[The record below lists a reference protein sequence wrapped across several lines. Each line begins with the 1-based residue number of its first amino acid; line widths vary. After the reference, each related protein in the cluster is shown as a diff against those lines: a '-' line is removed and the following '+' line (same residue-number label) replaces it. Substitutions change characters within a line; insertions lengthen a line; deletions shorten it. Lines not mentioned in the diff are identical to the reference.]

1 MTVPALAD
9 VWTAPLQ
16 PRFAAV
22 RFLVG
27 VDGGGT
33 GTRARLSDLKG
44 RLLGQGWAG
53 PSALGQGVAQAWRH
67 IQQAVEQAAAQ
78 AAAQAAELGAGPDDA
93 AFKAGPLRLEEMAMG
108 LGLSGAGVAAQAAEF
123 KAQQPGYAHLELV
136 NDGTTSVLGAHGG
149 HPGAVI
155 AAGTGTVGEALR
167 ADGNWVCVS
176 GWGWIGGDEG
186 SGAWLGLQ
194 AMRMAQKAMDGRAPA
209 GRLARAVWSH
219 CGAADEQDRG
229 AVSAWVAQAGQHA
242 YAQLAPLVF
251 EHAAQDPA
259 AQALVEAAV
268 AELESVALA
277 LDPSQ
282 TLPLSLAGSI
292 AQRLG
297 GSFSG
302 NIRARCVS
310 PQGDAADGALRL
322 VRGALS
328 DTR

>member
-1 MTVPALAD
+1 MTLSALVD
-9 VWTAPLQ
+9 VWSAPLSA
-16 PRFAAV
+16 RHAAL

-33 GTRARLSDLKG
+33 GTRVRLTDLHG
-44 RLLGQGWAG
+44 RLLGQGQSG

-67 IQQAVEQAAAQ
+67 IQEAVGEAARQAGLEPLPL
-78 AAAQAAELGAGPDDA
+78 AETAI
-93 AFKAGPLRLEEMAMG
+93 G
-108 LGLSGAGVAAQAAEF
+108 LGLSGAGVAAQVEAF
-123 KAQQPGYAHLELV
+123 QAQQPGYAWLVVV
-136 NDGTTSVLGAHGG
+136 NDGTTTVIGAHGG
-149 HPGAVI
+149 HPGGVI

-167 ADGNWVCVS
+167 ADGTLARAS

-194 AMRMAQKAMDGRAPA
+194 AMRLAQKAMDGRLPA
-209 GRLARAVWSH
+209 GSLAQAVWH
-219 CGAADEQDRG
+219 AAGAADAQDRD
-229 AVSAWVAQAGQHA
+229 AVSHWVAQAGQHA

-251 EHAAQDPA
+251 DHADSDPA
-259 AQALVEAAV
+259 AQALINAAV

-277 LDPSQ
+277 LDPTQ

-297 GSFSG
+297 SRFSG

-310 PQGDAADGALRL
+310 PQGDSADGALRL

-328 DTR
+328 DSR

>member
-9 VWTAPLQ
+9 VWSASLPT
-16 PRFAAV
+16 RHAAV
-22 RFLVG
+22 RYLVG

-33 GTRARLSDLKG
+33 GTRVRLSDLQG
-44 RLLGQGWAG
+44 RLLGQGQAG
-53 PSALGQGVAQAWRH
+53 PSALGQGVDQAWRH
-67 IQQAVEQAAAQ
+67 IQEAVQAAAFQ
-78 AAAQAAELGAGPDDA
+78 SGLSALPLAETAI
-93 AFKAGPLRLEEMAMG
+93 G
-108 LGLSGAGVAAQAAEF
+108 LGLSGAGVAAQAEAF
-123 KAQQPGYAHLELV
+123 KARQPGYAQLVLV
-136 NDGTTSVLGAHGG
+136 NDGTTTVIGAHGG

-167 ADGNWVCVS
+167 ADGSLVCVS

-194 AMRMAQKAMDGRAPA
+194 AMRLAQKAMDGRLPA
-209 GRLARAVWSH
+209 GPLAQAVWAAA
-219 CGAADEQDRG
+219 GAQHPQDRD

-251 EHAAQDPA
+251 DQAPSDPA
-259 AQALVEAAV
+259 AQALVNAAV

-277 LDPSQ
+277 LDPTQ

-297 GSFSG
+297 SRFSG

-310 PQGDAADGALRL
+310 PQGDSADGALRL

-328 DTR
+328 DSR